1 MIMVILMVCF
11 GLLLVQMCLIMFI
24 MITSIKD

>member
-1 MIMVILMVCF
+1 MIMVILMVCL